1 MVKKVSI
8 EETDHICLIGLSEK
22 DIEREK
28 QKLIKMH
35 LKRAIQ
41 SLTYSCSETVSE
53 ICRTRLFFV
62 QIENNLVLCG
72 VYYVHEKRDSI
83 GEHTSRRHEVYDY
96 LLFCEKE
103 GFYFVNGCSAPLRKG
118 DESKCVSPTIYLK
131 SYDKTSVQ
139 LLNYGETY
147 QAKDFEDV
155 LAVHNVVTH
164 ISYSQKTTDITVLM
178 DTIISNRIRN
188 ATMFCELPLSGGYI
202 LYTNEIDHMRWFVP
216 SKLMDCFSG
225 QSIDLLC
232 RGGYSFSYN
241 SDSSLTCVMAD
252 TDNKEF
258 RTSDEENY
266 YFYISKTDTVAFDEI
281 TKCVRKYGTMMQM
294 NNLCLEDSSVNYKL
308 AFSKNAPQDVLSFV
322 YGVISKSKV
331 LYPLV
336 FGCPIHDVVEVLCR
350 DSLNNPYELPKHSI
364 DETSAQNIIDYIKAR
379 FGLSSNSDVV
389 HLLAKTYGSYATLD
403 RHQKYWAYFHGELLR
418 CEYLPTS
425 LEETIGKPINGQYV
439 KNLEKSNLN
448 VRWKSEHLL
457 YRLVYSYFPD
467 ATLHYTAP
475 WLGLQHL
482 DIFIPSLSLG
492 VEYQGQQ
499 HYESSSY
506 FGGTLGFDDR
516 QFLDN
521 QKRLRCKENNVAL
534 IEWPYTLPI
543 SSINLIQLLS
553 GHGINR
559 IPVPDPFRPLPQIE
573 ESIPEEKI
581 AIAICQFSESGA
593 FLRKYSCYQEAA
605 NACGISAASI
615 NKAVNGYNKTAGGFQ
630 WRRYLSDQI
639 IDDIVPIQRTIHS
652 NQSMPVLQISPDGE
666 IIAEF
671 SSIGSAEKATGVNRK
686 SIRSVLN
693 GVQKEAGGFL
703 WTSVE
708 SSEGD

>member
-1 MVKKVSI
+1 MVKRVSI
-8 EETDHICLIGLSEK
+8 EETDHICMIGLSEK
-22 DIEREK
+22 DIEKEK
-28 QKLIKMH
+28 QKLIEKH
-35 LKRAIQ
+35 LNRALQ

-72 VYYVHEKRDSI
+72 VYYVHEKRDPI

-118 DESKCVSPTIYLK
+118 NESKCVSPTIYLK
-131 SYDKTSVQ
+131 SSCKTSAQ

-147 QAKDFEDV
+147 QAKDFRDV
-155 LAVHNVVTH
+155 LTVHNVVTH
-164 ISYSQKTTDITVLM
+164 ISHSQESTDITVLIN
-178 DTIISNRIRN
+178 TSIRRCVRD
-188 ATMFCELPLSGGYI
+188 ATLFCELPFSGGYI
-202 LYTNEIDHMRWFVP
+202 LYTKESDHKGWFVP

-225 QSIDLLC
+225 DSIDLLC
-232 RGGYSFSYN
+232 RGGYSFAYN
-241 SDSSLTCVMAD
+241 SDSSLSCVMAD

-266 YFYISKTDTVAFDEI
+266 YFYISKSDTVAFDEI
-281 TKCVRKYGTMMQM
+281 MKCVKKYGTMTQM
-294 NNLCLEDSSVNYKL
+294 SNLCLEDSSVNYKL
-308 AFSKNAPQDVLSFV
+308 AFSKNVPQDVLNFV

-331 LYPLV
+331 LYPLI

-350 DSLNNPYELPKHSI
+350 DSLKNPYELPKHSI

-379 FGLSSNSDVV
+379 FGITSNSDVV

-403 RHQKYWAYFHGELLR
+403 RYQKYWTYFHGESLC
-418 CEYLPTS
+418 CEYLPVS
-425 LEETIGKPINGQYV
+425 LEETIGEPINGKYV
-439 KNLEKSNLN
+439 KKLEKSNLN

-457 YRLVYSYFPD
+457 YRLIYSYFPD
-467 ATLHYTAP
+467 ATFHYTAP

-492 VEYQGQQ
+492 IEYQGQQ

-581 AIAICQFSESGA
+581 AIAICQFDEFGI
-593 FLRKYSCYQEAA
+593 FLKSYSSCLEAA
-605 NACGISAASI
+605 EACRISATSI
-615 NKAVNGYNKTAGGFQ
+615 NKAISGYNKTAGGYQ
-630 WRRYLSDQI
+630 WRRTLADQPFENIDPLSTHKAD
-639 IDDIVPIQRTIHS
+639 
-652 NQSMPVLQISPDGE
+652 NQSKAVLQLSLEGE

-671 SSIGSAEKATGVNRK
+671 SSIGNAEKATGINRK
-686 SIRSVLN
+686 SIRSVLS
-693 GVQKEAGGFL
+693 GTQKQAGGFF
-703 WTSVE
+703 WIKKDE
-708 SSEGD
+708 PED